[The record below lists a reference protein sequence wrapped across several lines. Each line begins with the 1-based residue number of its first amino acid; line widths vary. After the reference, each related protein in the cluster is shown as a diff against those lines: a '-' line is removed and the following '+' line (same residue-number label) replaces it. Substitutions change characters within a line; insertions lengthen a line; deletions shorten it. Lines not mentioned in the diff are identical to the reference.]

1 MAAQTEQMDVEA
13 TTEVA
18 AEASGSASGTAE
30 EEYVTEGER
39 WTDEERVAYLRQNGV
54 EIIDPA
60 EEKEKARRAA
70 AVASGEGVV
79 AFRYVRIPVNEAEP
93 FEQLEAVLPLGPD
106 GELPGGDQIPA
117 LVKKSFG
124 DRSKGINERVLQE
137 HARTQLGEAAAS
149 LTPRA
154 LTEATLDGS
163 VETFA
168 LARPA
173 EVNKYQGV
181 YIYLDEVGVLKQL
194 PPNPR
199 GNALALS
206 CGHQNVKFHGEL
218 FVGRVATRPAPMRNI
233 DLLLSDLDS
242 DAEWLKAAPAENFQ
256 YNVAMQEMQSQLST
270 TGNVQQM
277 NMGGAKELPSG
288 GDDKLKWTQTAEDVE
303 VVISVPD
310 GTKGRDLA
318 VTIKVR
324 ALSAKLKATGE
335 VLCDLKLANDIHPDD
350 STWTVSAD
358 GLCITLEK
366 ANESTWHGL
375 GLEDA

>member
-1 MAAQTEQMDVEA
+1 MAAQAEQMDVEEPKA
-13 TTEVA
+13 DGAA
-18 AEASGSASGTAE
+18 AEGGD
-30 EEYVTEGER
+30 EYVVEGER
-39 WTDEERVAYLRQNGV
+39 WTDEERVSYLRQNGV
-54 EIIDPA
+54 EITDPA
-60 EEKEKARRAA
+60 EEKEKARQAA
-70 AVASGEGVV
+70 AVAAGGGGVV

-106 GELPGGDQIPA
+106 GQLPGGDQIPA
-117 LVKKSFG
+117 LVKSAFG
-124 DRSKGINERVLQE
+124 DRSKGINERVLRD

-173 EVNKYQGV
+173 EANKYQGV

-199 GNALALS
+199 GNALARS
-206 CGHQNVKFHGEL
+206 CGHQEAKFHGEL
-218 FVGRVATRPAPMRNI
+218 YIGRVATRPAPMRNA

-242 DAEWLKAAPAENFQ
+242 DADWLKAAPAENFE
-256 YNVAMQEMQSQLST
+256 YNVAMQEMQAQLQT

-277 NMGGAKELPSG
+277 NMGGTKELPSG
-288 GDDKLKWTQTAEDVE
+288 GDDQLQWTQTAEDVE
-303 VVISVPD
+303 VVIKVPE

-324 ALSAKLKATGE
+324 ALSAKLKSGE
-335 VLCDLKLANDIHPDD
+335 TLVDLKLAEDVHPDD
-350 STWTVSAD
+350 STWTVSGD

-366 ANESTWHGL
+366 ANGSTWHGL
-375 GLEDA
+375 GEGPDHANHL